1 MVTIRDVAAR
11 ARVSVGTV
19 SNVLAG
25 LATVRPEM
33 RRRVEQAMRE
43 LDYHPNQIARSLKTR
58 STKTLGTII
67 SDITNPF
74 YPQLVRGAEDAAL
87 AAGYLLI
94 TLNTDDN
101 AERER
106 QAMSVLRARKVD
118 GVLITMAPGG
128 DEAHLRATVEAGVP
142 LVALDRV
149 PEGIGVDSVSTD
161 STQGARMCM
170 HHLLSRGH
178 RRIGLVTANVQI
190 PTARARLGAYKAALA
205 EAGIEVDEAL
215 IKCGDNRIDSG
226 YRLSKE
232 LLLEARPPTAVFA
245 ANAMMGFG
253 VLKALRELDL
263 KCPGDVALAV
273 YDDVPFGDVLRP
285 RLTVVA
291 QPAYEMGR
299 IGAELLIKRI
309 EGRETSPQ
317 PVTIKLPPELIVRES
332 TAARESTTLL

>member
-1 MVTIRDVAAR
+1 MVTIREVAKR

-25 LATVRPEM
+25 LVTVRPEM

-43 LDYHPNQIARSLKTR
+43 LDYHPNAIARSLKTR

-87 AAGYLLI
+87 ARGYLLI

-106 QAMSVLRARKVD
+106 QALSVLRARKVD
-118 GVLITMAPGG
+118 GVLITAAPGE
-128 DEAHLRATVEAGVP
+128 DAAHLRASIESGLP

-149 PEGIGVDSVSTD
+149 PDGIPIDSVSTD
-161 STQGARMCM
+161 SAQGARMCM
-170 HHLLSRGH
+170 HHLLARGY

-190 PTARARLGAYKAALA
+190 PTARVRLGAYRAALT

-232 LLLEARPPTAVFA
+232 LLLEAKPPGAVFA

-253 VLKALRELDL
+253 VLKALRELGL
-263 KCPGDVALAV
+263 RCPEDVALAV
-273 YDDVPFGDVLRP
+273 YDDVAFGDVLRP

-299 IGAELLIKRI
+299 LGAELLIRRI
-309 EGRETSPQ
+309 EGAEKSPE
-317 PVTIKLPPELIVRES
+317 PVEILLSPELIVRES
-332 TAARESTTLL
+332 TAARGF

>member
-1 MVTIRDVAAR
+1 MVTIREVAR
-11 ARVSVGTV
+11 HARVSVGTV

-33 RRRVEQAMRE
+33 RRRVEQAMRD

-58 STKTLGTII
+58 TTKTLGTII

-87 AAGYLLI
+87 AHGYLLI
-94 TLNTDDN
+94 MLNTDDN

-118 GVLITMAPGG
+118 GVLITVAP
-128 DEAHLRATVEAGVP
+128 DSDITHLRATIESGVH

-149 PEGIGVDSVSTD
+149 PEGLAVDSVSAD
-161 STQGARMCM
+161 SLQGARMCM
-170 HHLLSRGH
+170 HHLLARGY
-178 RRIGLVTANVQI
+178 RRIGLVTANIRI
-190 PTARARLGAYKAALA
+190 PTARARLEAYRAALT
-205 EAGIEVDEAL
+205 EAGIEVQEAL

-232 LLLEARPPTAVFA
+232 LLLESRPPDAVFA

-253 VLKALRELDL
+253 VLKALRELGL
-263 KCPGDVALAV
+263 RCPDDVALAV
-273 YDDVPFGDVLRP
+273 YDDVPFGEVIKP

-299 IGAELLIKRI
+299 LAAELLIRRV
-309 EGRETSPQ
+309 EGKETSAEP
-317 PVTIKLPPELIVRES
+317 IALRLAPELIVRES
-332 TAARESTTLL
+332 TAAREA

>member
-1 MVTIRDVAAR
+1 M
-11 ARVSVGTV
+11 GTV

-33 RRRVEQAMRE
+33 RKRVEQAMRE

-87 AAGYLLI
+87 AHGYLLI

-101 AERER
+101 PERER
-106 QAMSVLRARKVD
+106 QALSVLRARKVD
-118 GVLITMAPGG
+118 GVLITVAPGG
-128 DEAHLRATVEAGVP
+128 DTAHLRASVEAGLPV
-142 LVALDRV
+142 VALDRI
-149 PEGIGVDSVSTD
+149 PEGVSVDTVAADSV
-161 STQGARMCM
+161 QGARMCM
-170 HHLLSRGH
+170 NHLLARGH
-178 RRIGLVTANVQI
+178 RRIGLVTANPLI
-190 PTARARLGAYKAALA
+190 PTARARLEAYRASLL
-205 EAGIEVDEAL
+205 EAGLEVDESL

-232 LLLEARPPTAVFA
+232 LLLEATPPTAVFA

-253 VLKALRELDL
+253 ALKALRELDL
-263 KCPGDVALAV
+263 RCPGDVALAV
-273 YDDVPFGDVLRP
+273 YDDVPFGDILRP

-299 IGAELLIKRI
+299 LGAELLIRRV
-309 EGRETSPQ
+309 EGKETSPE
-317 PVTIKLPPELIVRES
+317 PVAIRLAPELIVRES
-332 TAARESTTLL
+332 TAAREG

>member
-1 MVTIRDVAAR
+1 MVTIREVARKAK
-11 ARVSVGTV
+11 VSVGTV

-74 YPQLVRGAEDAAL
+74 YPQLVRGAEDAAM
-87 AAGYLLI
+87 AHGYLLI

-106 QAMSVLRARKVD
+106 QAISVLRARKVD
-118 GVLITMAPGG
+118 GVLITVAPEA
-128 DEAHLRATVEAGVP
+128 DVAHLKATVDAGVR

-149 PEGIGVDSVSTD
+149 PEGLAVDSVSAD
-161 STQGARMCM
+161 SFQGARMCM
-170 HHLLSRGH
+170 NHLLARGY
-178 RRIGLVTANVQI
+178 RRIGLVTANVRI
-190 PTARARLGAYKAALA
+190 PTARARLDAYRAALS
-205 EAGIEVDEAL
+205 EAGVEVEEAL
-215 IKCGDNRIDSG
+215 IKCGDNRIESG

-232 LLLEARPPTAVFA
+232 LLLEAKPPAAVFA

-253 VLKALRELDL
+253 VLKALRELGL
-263 KCPGDVALAV
+263 RCPEDVALAV

-299 IGAELLIKRI
+299 LGAELLIRRI
-309 EGRETSPQ
+309 EGRETSPA
-317 PVTIKLPPELIVRES
+317 PVEIRLAPELIVRES
-332 TAARESTTLL
+332 TAPREN

>member
-1 MVTIRDVAAR
+1 MVTIREVAR
-11 ARVSVGTV
+11 HARVSVGTV

-33 RRRVEQAMRE
+33 RRRVEQAMLE

-58 STKTLGTII
+58 TTKTLGTII

-87 AAGYLLI
+87 AHGYLLI
-94 TLNTDDN
+94 MLNTDDN

-118 GVLITMAPGG
+118 GVLITVAP
-128 DEAHLRATVEAGVP
+128 DSDISHLRAAIESGVH

-149 PEGIGVDSVSTD
+149 PEGVAIDSVSAD
-161 STQGARMCM
+161 SLQGARMCM
-170 HHLLSRGH
+170 HHLLARGF
-178 RRIGLVTANVQI
+178 RRIGLVTANIRI
-190 PTARARLGAYKAALA
+190 PTARARLEAYRAALT
-205 EAGIEVDEAL
+205 EAGIEVQESL

-232 LLLEARPPTAVFA
+232 LLLEAKPPDAVFA

-253 VLKALRELDL
+253 VLKAVRELGL
-263 KCPGDVALAV
+263 RCPDDVALAV

-299 IGAELLIKRI
+299 LGAELLIRRI
-309 EGRETSPQ
+309 EGKEISSE
-317 PVTIKLPPELIVRES
+317 PVELRLAAELIVRES
-332 TAARESTTLL
+332 TAPREA

>member
-1 MVTIRDVAAR
+1 
-11 ARVSVGTV
+11 
-19 SNVLAG
+19 
-25 LATVRPEM
+25 
-33 RRRVEQAMRE
+33 MRE

-58 STKTLGTII
+58 TTKTLGTII

-87 AAGYLLI
+87 AHGYLLI
-94 TLNTDDN
+94 MLNTDDN

-118 GVLITMAPGG
+118 GVLITVAP
-128 DEAHLRATVEAGVP
+128 DSDISHLRATMESGVH
-142 LVALDRV
+142 LVAMDRV
-149 PEGIGVDSVSTD
+149 PEGLAIDSVSAD
-161 STQGARMCM
+161 SLQGARMCM
-170 HHLLSRGH
+170 HHLLARGY
-178 RRIGLVTANVQI
+178 RRIGLVTANVRI
-190 PTARARLGAYKAALA
+190 PTARARLDAYRAALT
-205 EAGIEVDEAL
+205 EAGIEVQEEL

-232 LLLEARPPTAVFA
+232 LLLEAKPPDAVFA

-253 VLKALRELDL
+253 VLKAVRELGL
-263 KCPGDVALAV
+263 RCPEDVALAV

-299 IGAELLIKRI
+299 LGAELLIRRI
-309 EGRETSPQ
+309 EGKETSAE
-317 PVTIKLPPELIVRES
+317 PVEVRLAPELIVRES
-332 TAARESTTLL
+332 TAAREH

>member
-1 MVTIRDVAAR
+1 MVTIREVARR
-11 ARVSVGTV
+11 AKVSVGTV

-33 RRRVEQAMRE
+33 RKRVEQAMRE

-87 AAGYLLI
+87 LHGYLLI

-106 QAMSVLRARKVD
+106 QALSVLRARKVD
-118 GVLITMAPGG
+118 GVLITVAPGE
-128 DEAHLRATVEAGVP
+128 DYSHLQATIDSGLP
-142 LVALDRV
+142 LVAMDRV
-149 PEGIGVDSVSTD
+149 PVGMAVDSVSTD
-161 STQGARMCM
+161 SAQGARMCM

-178 RRIGLVTANVQI
+178 RRIGLVTANVRI
-190 PTARARLGAYKAALA
+190 PTARARLEAFRAALL
-205 EAGIEVDEAL
+205 EAGEMPDEAL
-215 IKCGDNRIDSG
+215 IKCGDNRLDSG

-232 LLLEARPPTAVFA
+232 LLLEAKPPTAVFA
-245 ANAMMGFG
+245 ANGMMGFG
-253 VLKALRELDL
+253 VLKALRELGL
-263 KCPGDVALAV
+263 RCPEDVALAV
-273 YDDVPFGDVLRP
+273 FDEVPFGDVLRP

-299 IGAELLIKRI
+299 LGAELLIARI
-309 EGRETSPQ
+309 EGRENSAE
-317 PVTIKLPPELIVRES
+317 PVQTRLSPELIVRES
-332 TAARESTTLL
+332 TAAREA

>member
-1 MVTIRDVAAR
+1 MVTIREVARHAK
-11 ARVSVGTV
+11 VSVGTV

-87 AAGYLLI
+87 EHGYLLI
-94 TLNTDDN
+94 SLNTDDS

-118 GVLITMAPGG
+118 GVLITVAP
-128 DEAHLRATVEAGVP
+128 DTDTAHLRATIEAGVP
-142 LVALDRV
+142 MVALDRV
-149 PEGIGVDSVSTD
+149 PEGLAIDSVSSD
-161 STQGARMCM
+161 SVRGARMCM
-170 HHLLSRGH
+170 HHLLARGY
-178 RRIGLVTANVQI
+178 RRIGLVTANIRI
-190 PTARARLGAYKAALA
+190 PTARARLEAYRAALA

-232 LLLEARPPTAVFA
+232 LLLESKPPTAVFA

-253 VLKALRELDL
+253 VLKALRELGL
-263 KCPGDVALAV
+263 RCPADVALAV
-273 YDDVPFGDVLRP
+273 YDDVPFGDILQP

-299 IGAELLIKRI
+299 LGADLLIRRI
-309 EGRETSPQ
+309 EGKETAAH
-317 PVTIKLPPELIVRES
+317 PVTLQLAPELIVRES
-332 TAARESTTLL
+332 TTPRES